1 MRGAPHESTLNPLL
15 RGEVPQTLSGE
26 MGCVRALII
35 THPVPTSRDTP
46 LGEGNELDVFRRV
59 TSPTHRGQDP
69 TEQKND
75 KVGVVQN
82 YENNDGFQP
91 INLNVKYR
99 GLKPS
104 VIS

>member
-1 MRGAPHESTLNPLL
+1 MKGWPRQCGDGVVKLDEHSFMTSQGGNNITPRHE
-15 RGEVPQTLSGE
+15 
-26 MGCVRALII
+26 
-35 THPVPTSRDTP
+35 HPVPTSRDTP